1 MSIPHRNITRSDVA
15 RYAGV
20 STAVV
25 SYVVN
30 GGPRPVSAETA
41 AKVRDAMQVLRYQP
55 NLTARALKR
64 GSSQTLGLVLVDSMN
79 PFFTELTLTIE
90 TAAAARGQRMLVA
103 NSHGDPDLEEKLVA
117 DLLGRRVDGL
127 LLVSSFLRTSTSD
140 PLSQDSTPVVLL
152 DCPAPIPGRHTIG
165 PDALGGAVS
174 AVDHLIRKHGRRDV
188 GLVLGVEG
196 FATPD
201 PRELGWETS
210 LREAGLPR
218 GPVAVDDWT
227 TAGGYR
233 ATKKLLS
240 GSFTPE
246 GIFVSCDAQ
255 AVGVLHALHEAG
267 VDVVRDCPVVSFDGT
282 QSGSWTWPPLT
293 SARQPVEAMADKALE
308 LVHDK
313 SSLPS
318 HHMFDVDLVI
328 RASCGCHPNAI

>member
-1 MSIPHRNITRSDVA
+1 MSIPSRNVTRADVA

-30 GGPRPVSAETA
+30 GGPRPVAAETA
-41 AKVRDAMQVLRYQP
+41 AKVRDAMHVLRYQP
-55 NLTARALKR
+55 NLTARALKS
-64 GSSQTLGLVLVDSMN
+64 GSNQTLGLVLIDSMN
-79 PFFTELTLTIE
+79 PFFTELTLAIE
-90 TAAAARGQRMLVA
+90 AAAAAHGQRMLVSD
-103 NSHGDPDLEEKLVA
+103 SHGDPDLEDKLVA

-127 LLVSSFLRTSTSD
+127 LLVSSFRRDSPSVPRPIDNT
-140 PLSQDSTPVVLL
+140 PLVLL
-152 DCPAPIPGRHTIG
+152 DCPAPIPGQHTIG

-174 AVDHLIRKHGRRDV
+174 AVGHLIREHGRRVV
-188 GLVLGVEG
+188 GLIVGAEG

-201 PRELGWETS
+201 PRELGWETA

-227 TAGGYR
+227 SAGGYR
-233 ATKKLLS
+233 ATKKLLT
-240 GSFTPE
+240 GSPTPE
-246 GIFVSCDAQ
+246 GIFVSSDAQ

-293 SARQPVEAMADKALE
+293 SARQPVVAMAEKALE
-308 LVHDK
+308 LVHDR
-313 SSLPS
+313 SLPPS

-328 RASCGCHPNAI
+328 RTSCGCHPGTI